1 LLSKEKVIDLNLNIL
16 KYEDKV
22 KEAKELLKRSNLD
35 KDVEQQIRIDLR
47 GYTENLTE
55 AKRRLKNYTNT

>member
-1 LLSKEKVIDLNLNIL
+1 LLSQEKVIDLNLNIL

-35 KDVEQQIRIDLR
+35 KDVEKQIRIDLR

>member
-1 LLSKEKVIDLNLNIL
+1 LLSQEKVIDLNLNIL

>member
-35 KDVEQQIRIDLR
+35 KDVEKQIRIDLR